1 VLGEGFAMPTNRC
14 EDDHQQRQPGVKE
27 VREFPLEVIRSHDGR
42 NATVFKLFDKQI
54 EQLLTLETRKV
65 TTMMQVIRQFVKE
78 EEGLAAAEYAML
90 LTLIAV
96 ALIGA
101 IGLFRAAIQT
111 AFTTATTALS

>member
-1 VLGEGFAMPTNRC
+1 MQVNSKNRT
-14 EDDHQQRQPGVKE
+14 
-27 VREFPLEVIRSHDGR
+27 I
-42 NATVFKLFDKQI
+42 NI
-54 EQLLTLETRKV
+54 ETRKV

-101 IGLFRAAIQT
+101 IGTFRGAIQT
-111 AFTTATTALS
+111 AFSNATTALS